1 MTVAAACAAVL
12 IGLSLGMLGGGGSI
26 LTVPVFVYLLG
37 YAAKPAIAMS
47 LPVVGITSFA
57 GALGHLRAGNLH
69 LRTAI
74 PFGAAT
80 MMGAYLGAR
89 LSVFVSGTAQL
100 VLLSLIM
107 MASAISMFRSSMK
120 KGSTGT
126 AGKGSFNGN
135 GEGNASTDTSPSTDT
150 VSAPSSN
157 APSSLAIIVL
167 VGFFVGM
174 LTGTVGVGGGF
185 LIVPALV
192 LLARVS
198 IHQAIGTSLL
208 VISVTTAAG
217 YAGYAGRYDIPWQFL
232 AIFAAIAVSGSL
244 AGVALSQR
252 VPAAKLKRSFAT
264 LLIVIGALMLYKNL
278 AG

>member
-69 LRTAI
+69 LRTAV

-120 KGSTGT
+120 KRT
-126 AGKGSFNGN
+126 AGATGKGNVNINGN
-135 GEGNASTDTSPSTDT
+135 GNADIDGST
-150 VSAPSSN
+150 N
-157 APSSLAIIVL
+157 ANANSDATRTPSSLAIIVL
-167 VGFFVGM
+167 VGFLVGM
-174 LTGTVGVGGGF
+174 MTGTIGVGGGF

-192 LLARVS
+192 LLAGVS

-217 YAGYAGRYDIPWQFL
+217 YAGYAGRFDIPWKFL
-232 AIFAAIAVSGSL
+232 GIFAAIAVSGSL
-244 AGVALSQR
+244 AGVTLSQR
-252 VPAAKLKRSFAT
+252 VPAAKLKRAFAT
-264 LLIVIGALMLYKNL
+264 LLIVIGALMLYKNI